1 MAAKRH
7 HRKRPGLLP
16 AAVLAACL
24 AAAAPPAASG
34 KTAAAPEPPGP
45 SDGDT
50 PVPPAGP
57 AGKPAPGYCVLPGKI
72 RKLSSR
78 FILLLPGQLV
88 RTTAQDCEM
97 RRGAYLSAGRAD

>member
-45 SDGDT
+45 S
-50 PVPPAGP
+50 AGA